1 MPFFFIYLLKLSVSL
16 AVVFLFYQF
25 VLRRLTFYNW
35 NRWYLL
41 GYTLLSFFIP
51 FIDISSLLE
60 KNEWTESIVVQWV
73 PVMNNSSVS
82 ATTVAAG
89 SGFFTAISITTLVI
103 ITGMLI
109 LLGRLLIQFISF
121 RKMMKQ
127 AQCISDDD
135 MKIYQVDENIASFSF
150 GNSIFINRRLH
161 TETEVHEIIR
171 HEFVHVKQ
179 LHSIDILWGEIL
191 CLLNW
196 YNPFA
201 WLLKKSIRQN
211 LEFIADNKV
220 LENGVSKKEYQYLL
234 LKVIGNN
241 QYSIATQFNFS
252 SLKKRIAM
260 LNKLKSTKV
269 HLVKFLFLLPVV
281 VVMLLA
287 FRNKDEK
294 MQQQAHQVTKD
305 KVQDSI
311 PKLPSAILS
320 IDQVER
326 KADDPHKGIPS
337 GIILVT
343 RKDGQKEVYDLNKK
357 TDTDAFEKK
366 YGVKLDDILPAPPT
380 PPSPPAKKRS
390 GVSLNMMNDA
400 DEIRDKRAV
409 SLLKEGKAPLAQA
422 TFIDADSVKTAMPP
436 VSAIACTTSSIVG
449 SEIVPSVPSVPSVP
463 TVPLTPVSFNPAA
476 AVTSIP
482 IKRTVTPDIVQ

>member
-16 AVVFLFYQF
+16 AVVFMFYQF
-25 VLRRLTFYNW
+25 VLCRLTFYNW

-51 FIDISSLLE
+51 FIDISSLLG
-60 KNEWTESIVVQWV
+60 KNEWTESTVVQWV
-73 PVMNNSSVS
+73 PVINNSSFS
-82 ATTVAAG
+82 AITVTAG
-89 SGFFTAISITTLVI
+89 PGFFTAISITALMI
-103 ITGMLI
+103 ITGMLV

-121 RKMMKQ
+121 RKMMKK
-127 AQCISDDD
+127 AHFISGDV
-135 MKIYQVDENIASFSF
+135 MKIYQVDENIIPFSF
-150 GNSIFINRRLH
+150 GNSIFINRHLH
-161 TETEVHEIIR
+161 PETEVQKIIQ

-220 LENGVSKKEYQYLL
+220 LEKGVSKKEYQYLL

-260 LNKLKSTKV
+260 MNKLKSTKV
-269 HLVKFLFLLPVV
+269 HLVRFLFLLPVV

-294 MQQQAHQVTKD
+294 MQQQTHQLTKD

-311 PKLPSAILS
+311 PELPSEILS
-320 IDQVER
+320 VDVIKR
-326 KADDPHKGIPS
+326 KGDISDPLKSIPS
-337 GIILVT
+337 GVVSVK
-343 RKDGQKEVYDLNKK
+343 RKDSRKEVYDMNKK
-357 TDTDAFEKK
+357 TDADAFEKK
-366 YGVKLDDILPAPPT
+366 YGAKLEDLLPAPPT
-380 PPSPPAKKRS
+380 PPTPPVKKKS
-390 GVSLNMMNDA
+390 NGPQNDLSDDNA
-400 DEIRDKRAV
+400 MVDKPGNV
-409 SLLKEGKAPLAQA
+409 ITMKG
-422 TFIDADSVKTAMPP
+422 SVKPVNAIPAETVIP
-436 VSAIACTTSSIVG
+436 VSIKEPESTLVVPA
-449 SEIVPSVPSVPSVP
+449 VPSIPVVPPSV
-463 TVPLTPVSFNPAA
+463 TIPANKKA
-476 AVTSIP
+476 H
-482 IKRTVTPDIVQ
+482 D

>member
-1 MPFFFIYLLKLSVSL
+1 MEFFFTCILKVSVSL
-16 AVVFLFYQF
+16 AVVLLFYHF
-25 VLRRLTFYNW
+25 VLRKLTFYTW

-51 FIDISSLLE
+51 FIDISSLLK
-60 KNEWTESIVVQWV
+60 KNEWTESTVVQWV
-73 PVMNNSSVS
+73 PVINNSSVS

-89 SGFFTAISITTLVI
+89 PRFFTAASITALVI
-103 ITGMLI
+103 IMGMLV

-121 RKMMKQ
+121 RKMMKK
-127 AQCISDDD
+127 AQFISGDA
-135 MKIYQVDENIASFSF
+135 MKIYQVDENITPFSF

-161 TETEVHEIIR
+161 TETELQEIIC

-191 CLLNW
+191 YLLNW

-220 LENGVSKKEYQYLL
+220 LENGVSKREYQYLL

-260 LNKLKSTKV
+260 MNKLKSTKV
-269 HLVKFLFLLPVV
+269 HLVKFLFLLPVI

-294 MQQQAHQVTKD
+294 MQQQSHQVTKD
-305 KVQDSI
+305 KVQDTI
-311 PKLPSAILS
+311 PKLPSEILS
-320 IDQVER
+320 LDVKER
-326 KADDPHKGIPS
+326 KGNPGDPLKSIPS
-337 GIILVT
+337 GVVSVK
-343 RKDGQKEVYDLNKK
+343 RKDGGIEIYDMNNKA
-357 TDTDAFEKK
+357 DNDAFEKK
-366 YGVKLDDILPAPPT
+366 YGAKLEDLLPTPPT
-380 PPSPPAKKRS
+380 PPTPPAKKKS
-390 GVSLNMMNDA
+390 NGPQNDVGDDNAMVDKPGSVLTTTVPVKPVNVIPAETVTSLF
-400 DEIRDKRAV
+400 I
-409 SLLKEGKAPLAQA
+409 KE
-422 TFIDADSVKTAMPP
+422 T
-436 VSAIACTTSSIVG
+436 
-449 SEIVPSVPSVPSVP
+449 EPSVVVPFVPATPVVPPSV
-463 TVPLTPVSFNPAA
+463 TVLANKKAN
-476 AVTSIP
+476 
-482 IKRTVTPDIVQ
+482 D